1 MGKWLAVVALFALAV
16 APARAEVVNFDDL
29 PVFTIVPSNYAGL
42 TWGPDWTV
50 VDDAEYAGYGNT
62 YGAPSPRTAAYNGDG
77 VLSVSL
83 TSGADFDFIGAY
95 FTGWASDDDYAPYTS
110 TSITVEGYN
119 GGSFVGSVSMPL
131 SADRYD
137 WLAANLRGVDELR
150 FRNDGV
156 DARWWLVDDLTY
168 EPVPEPGTLALLGGG
183 LAGLFLRRRR
193 PRPRPRPRPEMSRF
207 KI

>member
-1 MGKWLAVVALFALAV
+1 MGKWLAGVGLIALAA
-16 APARAEVVNFDDL
+16 APAGAAVVGFDDL
-29 PVFTIVPSNYAGL
+29 PSLSFVPSSYAGL
-42 TWGPDWTV
+42 TWGPDWGV
-50 VDDAEYAGYGNT
+50 ADDTEYAGYGNS
-62 YGAPSPRTAAYNGDG
+62 YGAPSPLTAAFNSSGF
-77 VLSVSL
+77 LSVSL

-95 FTGWASDDDYAPYTS
+95 FTGWASDDDYAPFTS
-110 TSITVEGYN
+110 TAITVEGYN
-119 GGSFVGSVSMPL
+119 GGSFVGGVSMPL

-183 LAGLFLRRRR
+183 LAGLVLRRRR
-193 PRPRPRPRPEMSRF
+193 QR
-207 KI
+207 